1 MKNLL
6 LISILFLSLN
16 IFSQTSEEWYEKG
29 DAKVEQNDYK
39 GAISDYTKSIEL
51 DSNNSLVYA
60 NRGRAKYALQDY
72 RGATADYTKA
82 IEL

>member
-39 GAISDYTKSIEL
+39 GAISDYTKAIEL
-51 DSNNSLVYA
+51 DP
-60 NRGRAKYALQDY
+60 KYAAACAEPAE
-72 RGATADYTKA
+72 G
-82 IEL
+82 